1 MAGAGVLAA
10 DAGRGDHHRGQVPGR
25 RPELPVHRG
34 LLLDPAVRRALR
46 GRRGRYRAGAHRH
59 VRGADAGGDP
69 GLLARRGART
79 ALREDVLRADDGARD
94 DDDRRLR
101 GHRRL
106 PVLRVLR
113 GHAGADVLHDR
124 QLRRRQAAVRG
135 GQVPALQPARRPAHA
150 GRDHRAVRVLGGKR
164 RHRAPRHVPVQR
176 ADPRVAEPDRAE
188 VAVPRVLHR
197 VRDQGAAVAVPHL
210 AARRRRGVA
219 ARRGGT
225 AGRRA
230 GQGGH
235 VRDAAVLLGAVPG
248 RREVLHAAGHNA
260 GRDRDLV
267 RGHRRDRPAV
277 HEAADRLHLDL
288 ALRLHRARHLR
299 DDQPGRVRRD
309 VLHGQPRVRHRRA
322 VHLGRVPDRQAGDR
336 PDRGLRRRAEGRSA
350 ARRAVPGLRPGG
362 ALAARSFHL
371 HQRVPRPGWD
381 LLPVQAARH
390 RRHLRDHP
398 GRDLH
403 LVDVP
408 ADNDR
413 AGPRRGGRD
422 EGPATEGTVRGRAAG
437 RAHHRG
443 RRLPQAGARHHQP
456 GGTKDDDAGARDRS
470 GARPSRGRLYD
481 DRCAEG
487 NRTVIRVLADS
498 TTGVIGAP
506 HIEYGQLSPMLVVF
520 TAAVVGVL
528 VEAFLPRPVRRAVH
542 LVLALGALTAAF
554 ILNIVVASNTTIFAD
569 GSPGHLAAMGAVG
582 VDRPTLFIQG
592 TIVVL
597 AFVSLL
603 LIGDTSNSPFAAQ
616 AAATPGS
623 PEERESL
630 AAGIMHTEIF
640 PLTMFAVGG
649 MMLFPASN
657 DLLTMFV
664 ALEVLSL
671 PLYLLCGL
679 ARRRRLL
686 SHEAAMKYFLLGA
699 FSSAFF
705 LFGIAMLYGFS
716 GSVSLA
722 AIASAASSNTANLT
736 LLFAGIA
743 LVGIGLLFKI
753 GAVPFQGWKPDVY
766 QGAPTPITALMASCV
781 VVSAFGALLRVFY
794 VAFGTV
800 SWSWR
805 PAFWVVAVLTM
816 VVGAVIAITQ
826 TDVKRLLAYSSIA
839 HAGFVLTAVIATS
852 VAGLSSSLFYL
863 ATYGLTTVGA
873 FAVITLVRDPGGE
886 AGHLS
891 RWAGLGRR
899 SPLVA
904 GTFALFLL
912 AFAGI
917 PLTSGFTGK
926 FAVFQAAL
934 QGGA

>member
-1 MAGAGVLAA
+1 M
-10 DAGRGDHHRGQVPGR
+10 
-25 RPELPVHRG
+25 
-34 LLLDPAVRRALR
+34 
-46 GRRGRYRAGAHRH
+46 
-59 VRGADAGGDP
+59 
-69 GLLARRGART
+69 
-79 ALREDVLRADDGARD
+79 
-94 DDDRRLR
+94 
-101 GHRRL
+101 
-106 PVLRVLR
+106 
-113 GHAGADVLHDR
+113 
-124 QLRRRQAAVRG
+124 
-135 GQVPALQPARRPAHA
+135 
-150 GRDHRAVRVLGGKR
+150 
-164 RHRAPRHVPVQR
+164 
-176 ADPRVAEPDRAE
+176 
-188 VAVPRVLHR
+188 
-197 VRDQGAAVAVPHL
+197 
-210 AARRRRGVA
+210 
-219 ARRGGT
+219 
-225 AGRRA
+225 
-230 GQGGH
+230 
-235 VRDAAVLLGAVPG
+235 
-248 RREVLHAAGHNA
+248 
-260 GRDRDLV
+260 
-267 RGHRRDRPAV
+267 
-277 HEAADRLHLDL
+277 
-288 ALRLHRARHLR
+288 
-299 DDQPGRVRRD
+299 
-309 VLHGQPRVRHRRA
+309 
-322 VHLGRVPDRQAGDR
+322 
-336 PDRGLRRRAEGRSA
+336 
-350 ARRAVPGLRPGG
+350 
-362 ALAARSFHL
+362 
-371 HQRVPRPGWD
+371 
-381 LLPVQAARH
+381 
-390 RRHLRDHP
+390 
-398 GRDLH
+398 
-403 LVDVP
+403 
-408 ADNDR
+408 
-413 AGPRRGGRD
+413 
-422 EGPATEGTVRGRAAG
+422 
-437 RAHHRG
+437 
-443 RRLPQAGARHHQP
+443 
-456 GGTKDDDAGARDRS
+456 
-470 GARPSRGRLYD
+470 
-481 DRCAEG
+481 
-487 NRTVIRVLADS
+487 IRVLADS

-520 TAAVVGVL
+520 VAAVVGVL
-528 VEAFLPRPVRRAVH
+528 VEAFVPRPVRRAVH

-554 ILNIVVASNTTIFAD
+554 ILTIVVASNNTIFAD
-569 GSPGHLAAMGAVG
+569 DSPGHVAAMGAVG

-649 MMLFPASN
+649 MMLFPASD

-891 RWAGLGRR
+891 RWAGLGRT

-904 GTFALFLL
+904 GVFALFLL

-917 PLTSGFTGK
+917 PLTSGFIGK
-926 FAVFQAAL
+926 FAVFSAAIAAGETPL
-934 QGGA
+934 VIVGVLASAIAAFFYVRVIVLMFFSDPISGGPEVVVPSVFTGTAVAVGAAATLVFGILPEPLLSLASHAANQLFVA